1 MSQLSSRARV
11 ELAKA
16 ALSRIGLEAPELRPY
31 QDEPAQMPSGTVGKD
46 GYLRLEFAD
55 RGDRSVMA
63 FMDRRV
69 PFLVQRALYWD
80 EAMPQMP
87 CIFII
92 TTTGCVLQG
101 DRMALEI
108 EVGKNAQAHVT
119 TQSATKVHM
128 MNANYASQLQD
139 IVVEEGGY
147 LEYMPDPLIPHRTS
161 RFLSKTRLSVAET
174 GSLLYAEV
182 VLPGRKYHHEDEMFG
197 FDLYSSTIEA
207 TRRESGEKLFVE
219 KFIIDPRETDLSRTG
234 IMNGYEVFGNVIL
247 MTTKEKTM
255 QVREAVEAGVDR
267 EARLAYGA
275 SLLPGEC
282 GLIFKVLGMTSE
294 SVRGKIRE
302 FWQIARKAVAGRDLP
317 QAFLVVHVID
327 VCLRGAG
334 QVMVQ
339 NNPLTGLFFLVGI
352 FWGAYSAHMISVG
365 IGAVLGT
372 IMGTL
377 TAYALRAPRENIN
390 MGLHGYNGILVG
402 CALPTFF
409 AATPL
414 LWGYIVAG
422 SIFSTVL
429 MMAVSSMLRTWKVSA
444 MTGPFVITTWFLM
457 LAAYNFGNIQ
467 IISLPH
473 PAISVQPAA
482 SDLFAL
488 NMEQFWRAAFA
499 GVSQVFLINNVITG
513 ILFLIG
519 LAVSSIWAA
528 VFAFVG
534 SIIAICTALILG
546 GGSTAII
553 AGLFQFS
560 AVLTA
565 IGLGTTFYNPNWRV
579 VCYTFLGTVFT
590 VVAQG
595 ALNVLLNVYGI
606 PTLTFP
612 FVVAAWIFLLPNI
625 DLLPKNYQS

>member
-1 MSQLSSRARV
+1 
-11 ELAKA
+11 
-16 ALSRIGLEAPELRPY
+16 
-31 QDEPAQMPSGTVGKD
+31 
-46 GYLRLEFAD
+46 
-55 RGDRSVMA
+55 
-63 FMDRRV
+63 
-69 PFLVQRALYWD
+69 
-80 EAMPQMP
+80 
-87 CIFII
+87 
-92 TTTGCVLQG
+92 
-101 DRMALEI
+101 
-108 EVGKNAQAHVT
+108 
-119 TQSATKVHM
+119 
-128 MNANYASQLQD
+128 MNAVAKDSPNPWNALASQN
-139 IVVEEGGY
+139 
-147 LEYMPDPLIPHRTS
+147 P
-161 RFLSKTRLSVAET
+161 
-174 GSLLYAEV
+174 
-182 VLPGRKYHHEDEMFG
+182 
-197 FDLYSSTIEA
+197 
-207 TRRESGEKLFVE
+207 
-219 KFIIDPRETDLSRTG
+219 
-234 IMNGYEVFGNVIL
+234 
-247 MTTKEKTM
+247 
-255 QVREAVEAGVDR
+255 
-267 EARLAYGA
+267 
-275 SLLPGEC
+275 
-282 GLIFKVLGMTSE
+282 
-294 SVRGKIRE
+294 
-302 FWQIARKAVAGRDLP
+302 
-317 QAFLVVHVID
+317 VVHFID

-334 QVMVQ
+334 QVMFQ

-519 LAVSSIWAA
+519 LAV
-528 VFAFVG
+528 
-534 SIIAICTALILG
+534 ILG

>member
-1 MSQLSSRARV
+1 
-11 ELAKA
+11 
-16 ALSRIGLEAPELRPY
+16 
-31 QDEPAQMPSGTVGKD
+31 
-46 GYLRLEFAD
+46 
-55 RGDRSVMA
+55 
-63 FMDRRV
+63 
-69 PFLVQRALYWD
+69 
-80 EAMPQMP
+80 
-87 CIFII
+87 
-92 TTTGCVLQG
+92 
-101 DRMALEI
+101 
-108 EVGKNAQAHVT
+108 
-119 TQSATKVHM
+119 
-128 MNANYASQLQD
+128 MNAVAKDSPNPWNALASQN
-139 IVVEEGGY
+139 
-147 LEYMPDPLIPHRTS
+147 P
-161 RFLSKTRLSVAET
+161 
-174 GSLLYAEV
+174 
-182 VLPGRKYHHEDEMFG
+182 
-197 FDLYSSTIEA
+197 
-207 TRRESGEKLFVE
+207 
-219 KFIIDPRETDLSRTG
+219 
-234 IMNGYEVFGNVIL
+234 
-247 MTTKEKTM
+247 
-255 QVREAVEAGVDR
+255 
-267 EARLAYGA
+267 
-275 SLLPGEC
+275 
-282 GLIFKVLGMTSE
+282 
-294 SVRGKIRE
+294 
-302 FWQIARKAVAGRDLP
+302 
-317 QAFLVVHVID
+317 VVHFID

-334 QVMVQ
+334 QVMFQ

-534 SIIAICTALILG
+534 SIIAICTALI
-546 GGSTAII
+546 
-553 AGLFQFS
+553 
-560 AVLTA
+560 
-565 IGLGTTFYNPNWRV
+565 
-579 VCYTFLGTVFT
+579 
-590 VVAQG
+590 
-595 ALNVLLNVYGI
+595 
-606 PTLTFP
+606 
-612 FVVAAWIFLLPNI
+612 
-625 DLLPKNYQS
+625 

>member
-1 MSQLSSRARV
+1 
-11 ELAKA
+11 
-16 ALSRIGLEAPELRPY
+16 
-31 QDEPAQMPSGTVGKD
+31 
-46 GYLRLEFAD
+46 
-55 RGDRSVMA
+55 
-63 FMDRRV
+63 
-69 PFLVQRALYWD
+69 
-80 EAMPQMP
+80 
-87 CIFII
+87 
-92 TTTGCVLQG
+92 
-101 DRMALEI
+101 
-108 EVGKNAQAHVT
+108 
-119 TQSATKVHM
+119 
-128 MNANYASQLQD
+128 MNAVAKDSPNPWNALASQN
-139 IVVEEGGY
+139 
-147 LEYMPDPLIPHRTS
+147 P
-161 RFLSKTRLSVAET
+161 
-174 GSLLYAEV
+174 
-182 VLPGRKYHHEDEMFG
+182 
-197 FDLYSSTIEA
+197 
-207 TRRESGEKLFVE
+207 
-219 KFIIDPRETDLSRTG
+219 
-234 IMNGYEVFGNVIL
+234 
-247 MTTKEKTM
+247 
-255 QVREAVEAGVDR
+255 
-267 EARLAYGA
+267 
-275 SLLPGEC
+275 
-282 GLIFKVLGMTSE
+282 
-294 SVRGKIRE
+294 
-302 FWQIARKAVAGRDLP
+302 
-317 QAFLVVHVID
+317 VVHFID

-334 QVMVQ
+334 QVMFQ

-365 IGAVLGT
+365 
-372 IMGTL
+372 
-377 TAYALRAPRENIN
+377 
-390 MGLHGYNGILVG
+390 
-402 CALPTFF
+402 
-409 AATPL
+409 
-414 LWGYIVAG
+414 IVAG

>member
-1 MSQLSSRARV
+1 
-11 ELAKA
+11 
-16 ALSRIGLEAPELRPY
+16 
-31 QDEPAQMPSGTVGKD
+31 
-46 GYLRLEFAD
+46 
-55 RGDRSVMA
+55 
-63 FMDRRV
+63 
-69 PFLVQRALYWD
+69 
-80 EAMPQMP
+80 
-87 CIFII
+87 
-92 TTTGCVLQG
+92 
-101 DRMALEI
+101 
-108 EVGKNAQAHVT
+108 
-119 TQSATKVHM
+119 
-128 MNANYASQLQD
+128 MNAVAKDSPNPWNALASQN
-139 IVVEEGGY
+139 
-147 LEYMPDPLIPHRTS
+147 P
-161 RFLSKTRLSVAET
+161 
-174 GSLLYAEV
+174 
-182 VLPGRKYHHEDEMFG
+182 
-197 FDLYSSTIEA
+197 
-207 TRRESGEKLFVE
+207 
-219 KFIIDPRETDLSRTG
+219 
-234 IMNGYEVFGNVIL
+234 VIH
-247 MTTKEKTM
+247 
-255 QVREAVEAGVDR
+255 
-267 EARLAYGA
+267 
-275 SLLPGEC
+275 
-282 GLIFKVLGMTSE
+282 F
-294 SVRGKIRE
+294 
-302 FWQIARKAVAGRDLP
+302 
-317 QAFLVVHVID
+317 ID

-334 QVMVQ
+334 QVMFQ

-365 IGAVLGT
+365 IGAVIGT
-372 IMGTL
+372 IVGTL
-377 TAYALRAPRENIN
+377 TAYALRAPKENIN
-390 MGLHGYNGILVG
+390 IGLHGYNGILVG

-409 AATPL
+409 APTPL

-444 MTGPFVITTWFLM
+444 MT
-457 LAAYNFGNIQ
+457 GNIQ

-519 LAVSSIWAA
+519 LAVSSIWAS
-528 VFAFVG
+528 VFAFIG
-534 SIIAICTALILG
+534 SIIAICTAVILG

-579 VCYTFLGTVFT
+579 ICYTFLGTVFT

-625 DLLPKNYQS
+625 DLLPKTHQN

>member
-1 MSQLSSRARV
+1 
-11 ELAKA
+11 
-16 ALSRIGLEAPELRPY
+16 
-31 QDEPAQMPSGTVGKD
+31 
-46 GYLRLEFAD
+46 
-55 RGDRSVMA
+55 
-63 FMDRRV
+63 
-69 PFLVQRALYWD
+69 
-80 EAMPQMP
+80 
-87 CIFII
+87 
-92 TTTGCVLQG
+92 
-101 DRMALEI
+101 
-108 EVGKNAQAHVT
+108 
-119 TQSATKVHM
+119 
-128 MNANYASQLQD
+128 MNAVAKDSPNPWNALASQN
-139 IVVEEGGY
+139 
-147 LEYMPDPLIPHRTS
+147 P
-161 RFLSKTRLSVAET
+161 
-174 GSLLYAEV
+174 
-182 VLPGRKYHHEDEMFG
+182 
-197 FDLYSSTIEA
+197 
-207 TRRESGEKLFVE
+207 
-219 KFIIDPRETDLSRTG
+219 
-234 IMNGYEVFGNVIL
+234 VIH
-247 MTTKEKTM
+247 
-255 QVREAVEAGVDR
+255 
-267 EARLAYGA
+267 
-275 SLLPGEC
+275 
-282 GLIFKVLGMTSE
+282 F
-294 SVRGKIRE
+294 
-302 FWQIARKAVAGRDLP
+302 
-317 QAFLVVHVID
+317 ID

-334 QVMVQ
+334 QVMFQ

-365 IGAVLGT
+365 IGAVIGT
-372 IMGTL
+372 IVGTL
-377 TAYALRAPRENIN
+377 TAYALRAPKENIN
-390 MGLHGYNGILVG
+390 IGLHGYNGILVG

-409 AATPL
+409 APTPL

-528 VFAFVG
+528 VFAFIG
-534 SIIAICTALILG
+534 SIIAIC
-546 GGSTAII
+546 
-553 AGLFQFS
+553 
-560 AVLTA
+560 
-565 IGLGTTFYNPNWRV
+565 LGTTFYNPNWRV
-579 VCYTFLGTVFT
+579 ICYTFLGTVFT

-625 DLLPKNYQS
+625 DLLPKTHQN

>member
-1 MSQLSSRARV
+1 
-11 ELAKA
+11 
-16 ALSRIGLEAPELRPY
+16 
-31 QDEPAQMPSGTVGKD
+31 
-46 GYLRLEFAD
+46 
-55 RGDRSVMA
+55 
-63 FMDRRV
+63 
-69 PFLVQRALYWD
+69 
-80 EAMPQMP
+80 
-87 CIFII
+87 
-92 TTTGCVLQG
+92 
-101 DRMALEI
+101 
-108 EVGKNAQAHVT
+108 
-119 TQSATKVHM
+119 
-128 MNANYASQLQD
+128 MNAVAKDSPNPWNALASQN
-139 IVVEEGGY
+139 
-147 LEYMPDPLIPHRTS
+147 P
-161 RFLSKTRLSVAET
+161 
-174 GSLLYAEV
+174 
-182 VLPGRKYHHEDEMFG
+182 
-197 FDLYSSTIEA
+197 
-207 TRRESGEKLFVE
+207 
-219 KFIIDPRETDLSRTG
+219 
-234 IMNGYEVFGNVIL
+234 
-247 MTTKEKTM
+247 
-255 QVREAVEAGVDR
+255 
-267 EARLAYGA
+267 
-275 SLLPGEC
+275 
-282 GLIFKVLGMTSE
+282 
-294 SVRGKIRE
+294 
-302 FWQIARKAVAGRDLP
+302 
-317 QAFLVVHVID
+317 VVHFID

-334 QVMVQ
+334 QVMFQ

-429 MMAVSSMLRTWKVSA
+429 MMAVSRMLRTWKVSA

-595 ALNVLLNVYGI
+595 ALNVLWHSDPDLPLCGRGMDFPAAQHRSAPEELSELIILN
-606 PTLTFP
+606 L
-612 FVVAAWIFLLPNI
+612 N
-625 DLLPKNYQS
+625 KE

>member
-1 MSQLSSRARV
+1 
-11 ELAKA
+11 
-16 ALSRIGLEAPELRPY
+16 
-31 QDEPAQMPSGTVGKD
+31 
-46 GYLRLEFAD
+46 
-55 RGDRSVMA
+55 
-63 FMDRRV
+63 
-69 PFLVQRALYWD
+69 
-80 EAMPQMP
+80 
-87 CIFII
+87 
-92 TTTGCVLQG
+92 
-101 DRMALEI
+101 
-108 EVGKNAQAHVT
+108 
-119 TQSATKVHM
+119 
-128 MNANYASQLQD
+128 MNAVAKDSPNPWNALASQN
-139 IVVEEGGY
+139 
-147 LEYMPDPLIPHRTS
+147 P
-161 RFLSKTRLSVAET
+161 
-174 GSLLYAEV
+174 
-182 VLPGRKYHHEDEMFG
+182 
-197 FDLYSSTIEA
+197 
-207 TRRESGEKLFVE
+207 
-219 KFIIDPRETDLSRTG
+219 
-234 IMNGYEVFGNVIL
+234 
-247 MTTKEKTM
+247 
-255 QVREAVEAGVDR
+255 
-267 EARLAYGA
+267 
-275 SLLPGEC
+275 
-282 GLIFKVLGMTSE
+282 
-294 SVRGKIRE
+294 
-302 FWQIARKAVAGRDLP
+302 
-317 QAFLVVHVID
+317 VVHFID

-334 QVMVQ
+334 QVMFQ

-519 LAVSSIWAA
+519 L
-528 VFAFVG
+528 
-534 SIIAICTALILG
+534 
-546 GGSTAII
+546 
-553 AGLFQFS
+553 
-560 AVLTA
+560 
-565 IGLGTTFYNPNWRV
+565 GTTFYNPNWRV

>member
-1 MSQLSSRARV
+1 
-11 ELAKA
+11 
-16 ALSRIGLEAPELRPY
+16 
-31 QDEPAQMPSGTVGKD
+31 
-46 GYLRLEFAD
+46 
-55 RGDRSVMA
+55 
-63 FMDRRV
+63 
-69 PFLVQRALYWD
+69 
-80 EAMPQMP
+80 
-87 CIFII
+87 
-92 TTTGCVLQG
+92 
-101 DRMALEI
+101 
-108 EVGKNAQAHVT
+108 
-119 TQSATKVHM
+119 
-128 MNANYASQLQD
+128 MNAVAKDSPNPWNALASQN
-139 IVVEEGGY
+139 
-147 LEYMPDPLIPHRTS
+147 P
-161 RFLSKTRLSVAET
+161 
-174 GSLLYAEV
+174 
-182 VLPGRKYHHEDEMFG
+182 
-197 FDLYSSTIEA
+197 
-207 TRRESGEKLFVE
+207 
-219 KFIIDPRETDLSRTG
+219 
-234 IMNGYEVFGNVIL
+234 
-247 MTTKEKTM
+247 
-255 QVREAVEAGVDR
+255 
-267 EARLAYGA
+267 
-275 SLLPGEC
+275 
-282 GLIFKVLGMTSE
+282 
-294 SVRGKIRE
+294 
-302 FWQIARKAVAGRDLP
+302 
-317 QAFLVVHVID
+317 VVHFID

-334 QVMVQ
+334 QVMFQ

-534 SIIAICTALILG
+534 SIIA
-546 GGSTAII
+546 
-553 AGLFQFS
+553 GLFQFS